1 MSQYMRKVDSSPRIS
16 RFIMR
21 LSSALSTRRGWPL
34 LAGTVL
40 IVISFLCFGVVIFG
54 LVMSDSATPIWLW
67 MCLPLTLLHLA
78 IFAGFT
84 GAMLAIPLGEGYQD
98 THK

>member
-1 MSQYMRKVDSSPRIS
+1 MSEFMRRVDSSPRIS

-21 LSSALSTRRGWPL
+21 LSTALATRRGWPL
-34 LAGTVL
+34 LSGTIL
-40 IVISFLCFGVVIFG
+40 IVISFVCFGIVIFG
-54 LVMSDSATPIWLW
+54 LVLSDSATSVWLW
-67 MCLPLTLLHLA
+67 MCLPLTLLHAA

-84 GAMLAIPLGEGYQD
+84 GAMLATPLGEGYQD